1 MTASLADPVTN
12 QHRDP
17 VPGEGED
24 SAAAFLPAME
34 DPFVSSPDGPAASRD
49 SHRYSSFD
57 TQLLSLDASSPSQAK
72 RALEAHLAETE
83 RRLQEASK
91 LGTALVEQQQKLTEK
106 LREVERQQDEGEIG
120 PELRRKLME
129 LEREY
134 NEIGK
139 ESARAF
145 LAPKR
150 LVSTGDGTPSG
161 ELRVW
166 LLSLARLHGDRIAN
180 GSSQSP
186 TNSSVFTSQATAS
199 PSKVSVP
206 SRKQRNQ
213 QSSRVHDI
221 EFATEISTSLLA
233 QVRQLQALLAER
245 DEALKQANLENS
257 RLELEAEG
265 FAQRIRALDESEQR
279 YKDENW
285 NLETQTHELM
295 NTIKEATDREN
306 RLNNT
311 ISTLTA
317 EKNSIERELEE
328 LKQANSKLL
337 EDQAAAQ
344 KALDSEI
351 HMLRRNL
358 SNGDAERQTLQA
370 KVDELT
376 SQNQELVKA
385 VSALRARQ
393 QEVEAPRIQTIDPED
408 NIPDQPTPENTPPP
422 SPNKPTPRHGHLETE
437 TLRSSLGHA
446 HRMIQNLKS
455 TIHREKTEKIE
466 LKRMLQEARDELETR
481 RREAAVPAANHHPK
495 RQKIKQETFKK
506 PIVRP
511 DLLGPARRGR
521 TTTEVALDEPDWE
534 DHTSEA
540 SPTRTIRSA
549 KESSPRRSTDLSEA
563 YQTAT
568 EADDS
573 FETANERETAT
584 ESEAFQTGVESM
596 AEDSGDDDDLT
607 ETEERAISHEGTPRA
622 RRVPSS
628 LQSGAGDRTSYHSTA
643 STSED
648 EAEEARTPV
657 QSPPQRYR
665 LRMNRGAFRRI
676 RPSGEAPMAEPM
688 SPRETPASPTQG
700 RALPMGQS
708 LFAELEELGS
718 GNEGDFGTPVRSS
731 SHGFSQPSTPL
742 QNSVVLDRRD
752 SEATLPPP
760 RSLMVDSWTMTEPWE
775 QPASMTSQESEETVR
790 PERPLAIDTKTI
802 PMLVDSS
809 TQYTPTRPSVGAN
822 GELPTFPT
830 PPKTIWDE
838 SASAWPGQVSAK
850 EEPGSTK
857 AVQVQL
863 DVSAIQAV
871 ETAPVAP
878 VFPELKLS
886 TIVTQETEPV
896 AFKLPEPEPV
906 AVIEP
911 EPTKAA
917 VPELSVS
924 PIYSEETIP
933 VAFKLSESEPEP
945 EPAAVIE
952 RETPEK
958 VSPQLSLSSIQAEQ
972 TQPVVQ
978 PVHDDLQHSAPE
990 LSISPIQ
997 SAETIPVE
1005 PVLPTPVPAV
1015 SVSPADESLERPT
1028 TAVHRGDVA
1037 VSVPD
1042 KKPCTVAVE
1051 DAGQDIA
1058 SDAENKAGETTSVP
1072 LSVAPP
1078 ETKKKDLIPGTDKGA
1093 QTILSAQQID
1103 QLLLERAAARPVTPA
1118 NAKALV
1124 NGETAVNSP
1133 GATPKAKVQSLSA
1146 APTPSAQPTVRRP
1159 GSAASQASHP
1169 PLPADHKQVIAAAAA
1184 ASQTT
1189 PGSMG
1194 PPLAPASAYRTNARP
1209 RTPNDH
1215 ASQHSKDASTQARAR
1230 GESQTS
1236 RRSSLSSFASEL
1248 DERFNIRSDGVP
1260 HSLSSDTDP
1269 RMIQAI
1275 TQTMIGEYLW
1285 KYTRK
1290 AVSGE
1295 MSNTRHRRYFWV
1307 HPYTRTLYWSDHD
1320 PQLAGK
1326 SELKA
1331 KSVPIEA
1338 IRVIADDNPY
1348 PPGLHRKS
1356 LEVVS
1361 PGRRIRFTAT
1371 TSQRHET
1378 WFNALSYLLLR
1389 TNSDDSD
1396 DHDLTAEDVDEFNPT
1411 YRSNSRQTTQ
1421 RHSLSS
1427 YNSRTTNTSKNRA
1440 ASALSVRPAVTPG
1453 RVSPSPSAQQNSTLR
1468 ASENARQSSTSR
1480 LSSVLTATIRG
1491 SFSSLRG
1498 RHTPVQTDSIY
1509 DPSLMD
1515 HDSAEDLRQVI
1526 ERQEREADRL
1536 ENVRACCD
1544 GEKLSHP
1551 VFFFVC
1557 CTDKRLG
1564 KHDVGS
1570 LSRTS
1575 RYSPGVKRFSH
1586 PHVHH

>member
-1 MTASLADPVTN
+1 MKA
-12 QHRDP
+12 
-17 VPGEGED
+17 
-24 SAAAFLPAME
+24 
-34 DPFVSSPDGPAASRD
+34 
-49 SHRYSSFD
+49 
-57 TQLLSLDASSPSQAK
+57 
-72 RALEAHLAETE
+72 
-83 RRLQEASK
+83 
-91 LGTALVEQQQKLTEK
+91 
-106 LREVERQQDEGEIG
+106 
-120 PELRRKLME
+120 
-129 LEREY
+129 
-134 NEIGK
+134 
-139 ESARAF
+139 
-145 LAPKR
+145 
-150 LVSTGDGTPSG
+150 
-161 ELRVW
+161 
-166 LLSLARLHGDRIAN
+166 
-180 GSSQSP
+180 
-186 TNSSVFTSQATAS
+186 
-199 PSKVSVP
+199 
-206 SRKQRNQ
+206 
-213 QSSRVHDI
+213 
-221 EFATEISTSLLA
+221 
-233 QVRQLQALLAER
+233 
-245 DEALKQANLENS
+245 ANLENS

-285 NLETQTHELM
+285 NLETQTHELQ
-295 NTIKEATDREN
+295 NTIKEAADREN

-311 ISTLTA
+311 ISALTA
-317 EKNSIERELEE
+317 EKNSVERELEE
-328 LKQANSKLL
+328 LKQANAKLL

-344 KALDSEI
+344 KAHDSEV

-358 SNGDAERQTLQA
+358 SNGDAERQSLQA

-393 QEVEAPRIQTIDPED
+393 QEMEAPRVQTIEPED

-481 RREAAVPAANHHPK
+481 RREAAVPAASHHHHPK
-495 RQKIKQETFKK
+495 RQKIKPETFKK

-521 TTTEVALDEPDWE
+521 TTEVALDEPDWE

-549 KESSPRRSTDLSEA
+549 KGSSPRRSTDLSEA

-596 AEDSGDDDDLT
+596 AEDSADDLT
-607 ETEERAISHEGTPRA
+607 ETEERATSRGGTPRA

-648 EAEEARTPV
+648 EAEEVRTPV
-657 QSPPQRYR
+657 QSPPPRYR
-665 LRMNRGAFRRI
+665 LKMNRGVLRRI

-760 RSLMVDSWTMTEPWE
+760 RSLMVDSSTMTEPWE
-775 QPASMTSQESEETVR
+775 QPPYLASQVSKETIR
-790 PERPLAIDTKTI
+790 PERPLTIDTKTI
-802 PMLVDSS
+802 PTLVDSS
-809 TQYTPTRPSVGAN
+809 TQYTPTKPSAGSN

-838 SASAWPGQVSAK
+838 SASVRQGQVSAK
-850 EEPGSTK
+850 EEPDSTK

-878 VFPELKLS
+878 VVPELKLS
-886 TIVTQETEPV
+886 TILTQATEPV
-896 AFKLPEPEPV
+896 ACKLPEPEPV
-906 AVIEP
+906 VVVEP

-917 VPELSVS
+917 VPQLSVS
-924 PIYSEETIP
+924 SIYSEETIP
-933 VAFKLSESEPEP
+933 VAPKLPEPKPEP
-945 EPAAVIE
+945 EPATVIE
-952 RETPEK
+952 RETPDRA
-958 VSPQLSLSSIQAEQ
+958 SPQLSLSSIQAEQ

-978 PVHDDLQHSAPE
+978 PAHDDRQRSVPE

-1015 SVSPADESLERPT
+1015 SVSPADESPDERPT

-1037 VSVPD
+1037 VSVLD
-1042 KKPCTVAVE
+1042 KKPSTVVE
-1051 DAGQDIA
+1051 DDASQDIA
-1058 SDAENKAGETTSVP
+1058 SDAENKAKEATSVI
-1072 LSVAPP
+1072 SGNVAPP
-1078 ETKKKDLIPGTDKGA
+1078 ETKKDLTPGADKGA
-1093 QTILSAQQID
+1093 QTILSAKQID

-1118 NAKALV
+1118 NAKALP

-1146 APTPSAQPTVRRP
+1146 APTPSGQPTVRRP

-1169 PLPADHKQVIAAAAA
+1169 PLPADHKQAIAAAAQ
-1184 ASQTT
+1184 ST

-1194 PPLAPASAYRTNARP
+1194 PPLAPASAYRTNVRP

-1215 ASQHSKDASTQARAR
+1215 ASQHSKDASTRVR
-1230 GESQTS
+1230 GRRESQTS

-1248 DERFNIRSDGVP
+1248 DERFNIRSDGMP
-1260 HSLSSDTDP
+1260 HGISADTDP

-1326 SELKA
+1326 TELKA

-1338 IRVIADDNPY
+1338 VRVITDDNPY

-1356 LEVVS
+1356 LEVIS

-1389 TNSDDSD
+1389 TNGDESD
-1396 DHDLTAEDVDEFNPT
+1396 DHELTAEDVDEFNPT

-1440 ASALSVRPAVTPG
+1440 ASTLSVRPAATPG
-1453 RVSPSPSAQQNSTLR
+1453 RVSPSPNAQQNSTLR
-1468 ASENARQSSTSR
+1468 ASEQARQSSTSR

-1509 DPSLMD
+1509 DASVVD

-1544 GEKLSHP
+1544 GE
-1551 VFFFVC
+1551 
-1557 CTDKRLG
+1557 
-1564 KHDVGS
+1564 
-1570 LSRTS
+1570 RT
-1575 RYSPGVKRFSH
+1575 PPFKF
-1586 PHVHH
+1586 